1 MPPFP
6 CFVGGVRPLSLPS
19 VETLYEFVVEKC
31 STDCIQLP
39 VFKSFAWLP
48 VAVRGGLN
56 TSILPV
62 FSILWLK
69 TAWRSVEESP
79 AGQSQLPEIWKL
91 LYFSTWGGAAV
102 GVLRGNGPEVKLV
115 SEL

>member
-1 MPPFP
+1 M
-6 CFVGGVRPLSLPS
+6 
-19 VETLYEFVVEKC
+19 YEFVVEKC

-39 VFKSFAWLP
+39 V
-48 VAVRGGLN
+48 LN

-79 AGQSQLPEIWKL
+79 PGCGHSEPAGQSQLPEIWKL
-91 LYFSTWGGAAV
+91 LYFSAWGGAAV